1 MSSVVKVVKKK
12 VKKVKRVITEE
23 NHEEEPLD
31 KPLDEPTTKTVKKRK
46 VIKRKIAKTNVE
58 PEQELQPLVIT
69 DVEPQTE
76 YKDSI
81 EKIDIV
87 EYLDSIDIVEKK
99 EPKLF
104 LRHAYVNVGSG
115 NGCFRTYWSLKLYE
129 YVYLSDYNLKGICRR
144 CYYGAS
150 ANVDFLNMIVK
161 YPIKRFIKDYPHEI
175 ECINQAKH
183 YNLKDVYLYFKFMT
197 REDLYKYFLEL
208 KLKKC
213 YVIDLTLN
221 YSQGELNFEEI
232 NKHGLQKPMR
242 VFVMNV
248 DRLKQWS
255 TLPTNCYYNENS
267 MLSDWLAQGQ
277 K

>member
-1 MSSVVKVVKKK
+1 MSSTVKVVKKK
-12 VKKVKRVITEE
+12 VKKVKRVVKEE
-23 NHEEEPLD
+23 NQEEKPLGDVLD
-31 KPLDEPTTKTVKKRK
+31 KQPTKVVKKRK
-46 VIKRKIAKTNVE
+46 VVKRKIAKSCIE
-58 PEQELQPLVIT
+58 PNNDLELQPLVIT
-69 DVEPQTE
+69 DVKPIIE
-76 YKDSI
+76 YKDT
-81 EKIDIV
+81 IDI
-87 EYLDSIDIVEKK
+87 IEKK

-183 YNLKDVYLYFKFMT
+183 YNLKDVYLYFKFMS
-197 REDLYKYFLEL
+197 REDLYKYFIEL

-242 VFVMNV
+242 VFVMNA

-255 TLPTNCYYNENS
+255 TLPANCYYNENS
-267 MLSDWLAQGQ
+267 MMSEWLSQRQ